1 MKAHIAFILA
11 ILIYHTSA
19 YAEYYLYFMNNTY
32 GEITLRNTCDHR
44 LDSPY
49 CRALNTG
56 KLDAFKRVESHSI
69 NYDSGIDEGED
80 YTLKSFF
87 SIPGSENTAD
97 NNYFSTTFHGD
108 FWGSHITEVS
118 VYVDGIQHVLL
129 NKSSDNKSSGNKSS
143 GNKSSGNKSSGNKSS
158 GNKSS
163 GNEVLPDEVG
173 SVAIRHS
180 DGNTYTFYVN
190 AQKDMAS
197 IQTIDHLF
205 YAIDKK
211 PTLLSSESDNE
222 LTVITY
228 NIKAF
233 PDYIGLVLDLN
244 KVDSRVRY
252 LSQADALRKADV
264 LVFQEAWDSYSRD
277 TLKKKLHDIYP
288 HSYDP
293 IPESYHLRPLGSGL
307 LALSRYPITN
317 TTFVNYQD
325 YQDLQGDDD
334 YSNKGAAY
342 FKIDKNGKA
351 YNLITTH
358 AQAGG
363 GNNSI
368 AARREEFRIIKREI
382 IDSKA
387 LAIPNH
393 EPLLVLGDFN
403 TDFYDKKQFGHL
415 QSILNLNSE
424 NVLNNLFKT
433 PKFSA
438 DSDLNLMIAP
448 EDRSHSIL
456 DMVLPVK
463 DFLQPV
469 SSLSQI
475 TPLRALDD
483 NRMYQRSYNAKLYH
497 YGNVELSDH
506 FMVQAKFT
514 FAE

>member
-1 MKAHIAFILA
+1 MKARITFIMA

-19 YAEYYLYFMNNTY
+19 YADYYLYFMNNTY
-32 GEITLRNTCDHR
+32 DEITLNNTCDHQ
-44 LDSPY
+44 LNSPY
-49 CRALNTG
+49 CRAMNSG
-56 KLDAFKRVESHSI
+56 KLDAFKRVDSHSI
-69 NYDSGIDEGED
+69 NYDSGIKKDQV

-87 SIPGSENTAD
+87 SIPGSENAAD

-108 FWGSHITEVS
+108 FFGSHITEVS

-129 NKSSDNKSSGNKSS
+129 DDKNSFNH
-143 GNKSSGNKSSGNKSS
+143 
-158 GNKSS
+158 
-163 GNEVLPDEVG
+163 VLPDKVG
-173 SVAIRHS
+173 SAEVRHS

-190 AQKDMAS
+190 AQKDSIS
-197 IQTIDHLF
+197 IQTIDRLF

-211 PTLLSSESDNE
+211 PTLLSSENDNE

-233 PDYIGLVLDLN
+233 PDYIGLALDLN
-244 KVDSRVRY
+244 KMDSRVRY

-264 LVFQEAWDSYSRD
+264 LVFQEAWDSGSRE
-277 TLKKKLHDIYP
+277 TLKKKLHEIYP

-293 IPESYHLRPLGSGL
+293 IPENYHLKPFGSGL

-317 TTFVNYQD
+317 TTFVNYLD
-325 YQDLQGDDD
+325 YQDLQGLDD

-351 YNLITTH
+351 YNFITTH

-368 AARREEFRIIKREI
+368 AARREEFRIIKSEI
-382 IDSKA
+382 IDNQA

-403 TDFYDKKQFGHL
+403 TDFYDEKQFGYL
-415 QSILNLNSE
+415 QSTLNLNSG

-448 EDRSHSIL
+448 KDSSHSIL

-475 TPLRALDD
+475 TPLRALDN

>member
-1 MKAHIAFILA
+1 MKAHIAFIMA

-19 YAEYYLYFMNNTY
+19 YADYSLYFMNNTY
-32 GEITLRNTCDHR
+32 DEITLNNTCDHQ

-49 CRALNTG
+49 CRALNSG
-56 KLDAFKRVESHSI
+56 KLDAFKRVGSHSI
-69 NYDSGIDEGED
+69 NYDSGIKKDQD
-80 YTLKSFF
+80 YILKSFF
-87 SIPGSENTAD
+87 SIPGSENSAD

-108 FWGSHITEVS
+108 FFGSHITEVS

-129 NKSSDNKSSGNKSS
+129 DDKNSFNH
-143 GNKSSGNKSSGNKSS
+143 
-158 GNKSS
+158 
-163 GNEVLPDEVG
+163 VLPDKVG
-173 SVAIRHS
+173 SVEVRHS

-190 AQKDMAS
+190 AQKDSIS

-233 PDYIGLVLDLN
+233 PDYIGLALDLN
-244 KVDSRVRY
+244 KMDSRVRY

-264 LVFQEAWDSYSRD
+264 LVFQEAWDSGSRD
-277 TLKKKLHDIYP
+277 TLKKKLHEIYP

-293 IPESYHLRPLGSGL
+293 IPESYHLKLLGSGL

-317 TTFVNYQD
+317 TAFVNYQD
-325 YQDLQGDDD
+325 YQTLQGLDRL
-334 YSNKGAAY
+334 SNKGAAY

-358 AQAGG
+358 AQAGV

-368 AARREEFRIIKREI
+368 AARREEFKIIKKEI
-382 IDSKA
+382 IDNQA
-387 LAIPNH
+387 LAIPPH

-403 TDFYDKKQFGHL
+403 TDFYNEKQFGYL
-415 QSILNLNSE
+415 QSTLNLDSG
-424 NVLNNLFKT
+424 NVLKNLFKT

-448 EDRSHSIL
+448 KDSSRSIL
-456 DMVLPVK
+456 DMALPVK

-469 SSLSQI
+469 SSHSQI
-475 TPLRALDD
+475 TPLRALDN
-483 NRMYQRSYNAKLYH
+483 NRMYQRSRNAKLYH

-506 FMVQAKFT
+506 FMVQAKFI